1 MYPILLQV
9 GPVTIFSLW
18 LFVCMGFFASLVV
31 INKLSSFR
39 RIKLNFLANNS
50 LLIFFTGL
58 IFARL
63 LFVIMNYPYYLS
75 EASHGNFLEIFYIW
89 DKGLSFWGGLAGLLT
104 SLYLLCRR
112 HDEEFTD
119 WTDVLSVS
127 VIFAMAIGSLGA
139 FLDGRNYG
147 IPTELP
153 WAVLIESSLYAVPI
167 HPVQIYSAIYCL
179 IIGLILYKNFN
190 NGFFK
195 ESGVITLS
203 AIFSY
208 SFFRFL
214 EEFLRGDE
222 AIHLWIIRLPQ
233 VLAALALLASAYLIF
248 RKYQQYKTS
257 NF

>member
-1 MYPILLQV
+1 MYPILLQI

-18 LFVCMGFFASLVV
+18 LFVCLGFFISLVV

-63 LFVIMNYPYYLS
+63 IFVIINYPYYLS
-75 EASHGNFLEIFYIW
+75 EASQGNFLEIFYIW
-89 DKGLSFWGGLAGLLT
+89 DKGLSFWGGIIGLST
-104 SLYLLCRR
+104 SLYLLCKRY
-112 HDEEFTD
+112 DEDFTD
-119 WTDVLSVS
+119 WTDVLSIS
-127 VIFAMAIGSLGA
+127 VIFAMVMGSFGA
-139 FLDGRNYG
+139 FLDGRNFG
-147 IPTELP
+147 LPSELP
-153 WAVLIESSLYAVPI
+153 WAVLMESSLYAVPI
-167 HPVQIYSAIYCL
+167 HPVQIYSALYCL

-203 AIFSY
+203 AICSY

-233 VLAALALLASAYLIF
+233 ILALLAFGTSAYFLY